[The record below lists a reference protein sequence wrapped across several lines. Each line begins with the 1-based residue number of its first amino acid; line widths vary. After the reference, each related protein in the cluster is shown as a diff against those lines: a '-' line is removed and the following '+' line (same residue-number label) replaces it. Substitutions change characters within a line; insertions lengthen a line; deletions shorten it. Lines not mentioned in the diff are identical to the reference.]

1 MIFFVTDGECKKM
14 NLRVCGNVYLGSM
27 LEVVSSCSVY
37 FKQRVN
43 DWTYTSVE
51 VDDMAI
57 ATLKFCRCAV
67 KGTYTLRTP
76 PSLE

>member
-1 MIFFVTDGECKKM
+1 
-14 NLRVCGNVYLGSM
+14 M
-27 LEVVSSCSVY
+27 LEVVSNCSV
-37 FKQRVN
+37 FKQHVN

-57 ATLKFCRCAV
+57 ATLKFGSRVV

-76 PSLE
+76 LL

>member
-1 MIFFVTDGECKKM
+1 M
-14 NLRVCGNVYLGSM
+14 YLGSM
-27 LEVVSSCSVY
+27 LEVVSSRSV
-37 FKQRVN
+37 FKQHVN

-57 ATLKFCRCAV
+57 ATLKFGSRVV

-76 PSLE
+76 LL